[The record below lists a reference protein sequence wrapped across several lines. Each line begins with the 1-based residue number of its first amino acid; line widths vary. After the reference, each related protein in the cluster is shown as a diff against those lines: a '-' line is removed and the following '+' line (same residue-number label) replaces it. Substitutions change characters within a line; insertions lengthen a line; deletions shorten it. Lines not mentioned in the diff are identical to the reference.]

1 MILSRERLS
10 RLLLFSSIVTL
21 VIALL
26 SFSIIHIWLT
36 YHSLYPYDS
45 ANYVHDEGI
54 YAEMSRLV
62 ASGEPLYLRLW
73 DNKPPML
80 FWVGGVFVRLLGN
93 NLFALKIAT
102 QTLHLLYGIVIGAL
116 MFQLTRIT
124 WSGYLTGLLAYTFAV
139 WQGYLEGFNAV
150 FLMTLLA
157 SMAMLCAVIARGRVV
172 WLLAGGI
179 FLATSFFSKQV
190 MVFEAFATLGFGML
204 YAPPVRR
211 WKASL
216 WIILGGLV
224 GVGWVILWMAWRGS
238 LEQFWY
244 SSIYEGFLYA
254 FEPQGKRWHF
264 NDEFWNTF
272 QYYFI
277 GGTLPFISGLLVL
290 AVPAL
295 FFTVKNPTTRSKTIV
310 ILIWLMGAF
319 MGAFIARSMKR
330 NYFIEVISPLLI
342 LNGLSLIVYA
352 TWRTYAKWVM
362 VLIWG
367 TALLLNARLMNVTL
381 PTIRDLSQPISLVQ
395 EDLFTPAQTLSN
407 SLVEW
412 VEANECI
419 WFWDGI
425 RIYLPYLSAR
435 SSCNSAPHSSALMVR
450 ESFNID
456 RNRAQ
461 YMQEL
466 FDQRPTL
473 HVLQPVWGYFP
484 ELQRFADRYRVEPPL
499 FTQEETKL
507 VSVYRVDM
515 SPFHAQVADYGIFE
529 MIGYDLYTPSQ
540 VCAGDTI
547 ELSLTWRNKT
557 FNTRYYNTFVKLLTV
572 DQTAQIAGI
581 DAPPHPEQ
589 STLDWT
595 VKDMI
600 YLSDRFRLD
609 IPTET
614 PSGEYVLVNGFYD
627 NESGEP
633 LLVSNAQQAG
643 APYVT
648 LTTLEV
654 VPCG

>member
-1 MILSRERLS
+1 MLFFSMIH
-10 RLLLFSSIVTL
+10 V
-21 VIALL
+21 
-26 SFSIIHIWLT
+26 WLT
-36 YHSLYPYDS
+36 SYAVYPYDS
-45 ANYVHDEGI
+45 ANYVRDEGI

-62 ASGEPLYLRLW
+62 ARGETLYLRLW

-80 FWVGGVFVRLLGN
+80 FWVGGVFVRLFGN
-93 NLFALKIAT
+93 SLFALKIAA
-102 QTLHLLYGIVIGAL
+102 QTLHIIYAIIISAL
-116 MFQLTRIT
+116 MFQLTKIK
-124 WSGYLTGLLAYTFAV
+124 WSGYLAGVLAYSFAV

-157 SMAMLCAVIARGRVV
+157 SVAMLCAVVARGRII
-172 WLLAGGI
+172 WLLLSGI
-179 FLATSFFSKQV
+179 FLAGSFFSKQV

-211 WKASL
+211 WKSSL
-216 WIILGGLV
+216 WIILGGLI
-224 GVGWVILWMAWRGS
+224 GVGWIIVWMAWRGS

-272 QYYFI
+272 QYYFV
-277 GGTLPFISGLLVL
+277 GGSLPFLSGLLLL
-290 AVPAL
+290 AVPAS
-295 FFTVKNPTTRSKTIV
+295 FFTLKNSDTRHKSAI
-310 ILIWLMGAF
+310 ILLWLAGAF

-330 NYFIEVISPLLI
+330 NYFIEVTSPLLI
-342 LNGLSLIVYA
+342 LNGLSIMVYA
-352 TWRTYAKWVM
+352 TWRTHVKWVM
-362 VLIWG
+362 VFIWG
-367 TALLLNARLMNVTL
+367 ATLALNLRVMNVTF
-381 PTIRDLSQPISLVQ
+381 PAIQDLSHPVSLVH
-395 EDLFTPAQTLSN
+395 EELFAPSQTLAN
-407 SLVEW
+407 SLAQW
-412 VEANECI
+412 VEDKECI

-425 RIYLPYLSAR
+425 RIYLPYLSNR

-466 FDQRPTL
+466 FDKRPTL
-473 HVLQPVWGYFP
+473 HVFQPVWGYFP

-499 FTQEETKL
+499 LTQEETKL

-515 SPFHAQVADYGIFE
+515 SPFRAQVADYGIFE

-581 DAPPHPEQ
+581 DSPPHPEQ

-627 NESGEP
+627 NETGEP
-633 LLVSNAQQAG
+633 LLVSNAQQVG

-654 VPCG
+654 IPCS